1 MSALFA
7 CRVLECEKQVKI
19 HGVTR
24 LNGKGIPLCVQQY
37 EVNDEKNLDEVR
49 NTVKV
54 AVLEGDPVAKD
65 LLAISFYDTKP
76 VYFLSTVLEHVK
88 WLKMSR
94 KIYSRTMQTK
104 VDKFFLRPNFVD
116 IYNYDMNSVDR
127 ADHLRTNYALG
138 QGLRQRKW
146 WWSIFLWAFDV
157 AIVNS
162 YLLYKTYLEM
172 HGFEPKSHYTYRED
186 IFKAWMDTD
195 LYWPTR
201 YQTKRKAGM
210 KLIAESSTAP
220 GRKRSRVCTDSL
232 SSLSRMTRSSYTPLR
247 FPDTG
252 PKKSC
257 KTLNQTNLDNGSFDK
272 RLTISVECTHFSSV
286 PRSRHSECQ
295 LHRLAN
301 KRTRKQVMT
310 CNDCNVTL
318 CINCYKPFHT
328 AHDLN
333 MIKADIEND
342 RESTIKTVIP
352 SPSSFKIE
360 FQTKS
365 I

>member
-1 MSALFA
+1 
-7 CRVLECEKQVKI
+7 
-19 HGVTR
+19 
-24 LNGKGIPLCVQQY
+24 
-37 EVNDEKNLDEVR
+37 
-49 NTVKV
+49 
-54 AVLEGDPVAKD
+54 
-65 LLAISFYDTKP
+65 
-76 VYFLSTVLEHVK
+76 
-88 WLKMSR
+88 
-94 KIYSRTMQTK
+94 
-104 VDKFFLRPNFVD
+104 
-116 IYNYDMNSVDR
+116 MNSVDR

-162 YLLYKTYLEM
+162 YLLYKSYLEM

-220 GRKRSRVCTDSL
+220 GRKRSRICTDSL

-247 FPDTG
+247 FPDSG
-252 PKKSC
+252 PKISC

-272 RLTISVECTHFSSV
+272 RLTISVECTYFPSV
-286 PRSRHSECQ
+286 PCSRHSECQ
-295 LHRLAN
+295 LHGLAN
-301 KRTRKQVMT
+301 KRTWKQVMT